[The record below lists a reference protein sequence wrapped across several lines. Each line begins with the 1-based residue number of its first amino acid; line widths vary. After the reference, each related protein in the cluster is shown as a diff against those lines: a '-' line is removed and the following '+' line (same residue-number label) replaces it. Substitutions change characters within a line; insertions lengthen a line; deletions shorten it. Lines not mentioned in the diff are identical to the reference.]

1 MRYPAGHK
9 AQKRQQ
15 LLQASGALIKESG
28 FAATGVDAIAQAAG
42 VTSGAFYSHFA
53 SKSDLLGALVEREL
67 QHSTEL
73 WAGKLDQS
81 LAQWLDYVMDHY
93 LSLAHVQSAGAGC
106 VLPALGAEVAR
117 ADKPV
122 KEVFARELQR
132 GIDALA
138 LRLGSEQVATA
149 VISQMV
155 GALLL
160 ARAMPTQ
167 QAQQAVLDANK
178 ATLKVMLLAAPE
190 SAGVGAAR

>member
-9 AQKRQQ
+9 EQKRQD

-28 FAATGVDAIAQAAG
+28 FAATGVDAIARAAG

-53 SKSDLLGALVEREL
+53 SKSDLLMALVQREL
-67 QHSTEL
+67 QLSTEL

-81 LAQWLDYVMDHY
+81 LDQWLAYVMDHY

-138 LRLGSEQVATA
+138 QRLGSEQLATA

-160 ARAMPTQ
+160 ARAMPTR

-178 ATLKVMLLAAPE
+178 ATLKATLLAPH
-190 SAGVGAAR
+190 

>member
-9 AQKRQQ
+9 EQKRQQ

-28 FAATGVDAIAQAAG
+28 FAATGVDAIARAAG

-53 SKSDLLGALVEREL
+53 SKSDLLTALVQREL

-81 LAQWLDYVMDHY
+81 LDQWLAYVMDHY

-106 VLPALGAEVAR
+106 VLPTLGAEVAR

-138 LRLGSEQVATA
+138 QRLGSEQLATA

-160 ARAMPTQ
+160 ARAMPTR

-178 ATLKVMLLAAPE
+178 ATLKATLLAPH
-190 SAGVGAAR
+190 